1 MNAVGGGDIDDVE
14 SSGLS
19 RLAATADASTR
30 LPCGD
35 VVAGAVFEEEIDNQP
50 LCERGAMRQALA

>member
-1 MNAVGGGDIDDVE
+1 M
-14 SSGLS
+14 
-19 RLAATADASTR
+19 ADASTR

-35 VVAGAVFEEEIDNQP
+35 VEAGAVFEEEIDNQP